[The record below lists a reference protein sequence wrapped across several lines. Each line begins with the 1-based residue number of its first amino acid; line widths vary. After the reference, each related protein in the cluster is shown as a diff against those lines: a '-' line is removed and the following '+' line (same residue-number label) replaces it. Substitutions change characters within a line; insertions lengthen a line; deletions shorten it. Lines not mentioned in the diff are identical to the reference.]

1 MGRSISEI
9 ILELEKDPKKKEALD
24 KARAKIKLWKEEGTL
39 EDHIQIEELLIYTDK
54 DGKIYGTESTS
65 T

>member
-1 MGRSISEI
+1 MGRSVSER

-24 KARAKIKLWKEEGTL
+24 KARAKIKLWREDGTL
-39 EDHIQIEELLIYTDK
+39 NDHFEIEELVIYSDK